1 MKRWFFLLFLVIV
14 IGGGVW
20 WFLGRKSSSPSYQVA
35 TVERGTISQTISATG
50 NVEYAFKHYVY
61 AKTGGIVTGVF
72 VSAGDRVKAGTLLAT
87 IDDTDIR
94 LSYEKKKQS
103 LIQASNNL
111 ISAKQTYEYTSTL
124 YERQFSSSAELETAR
139 LAYENA
145 LANYQTILLD
155 MKESQQQLSY
165 CKITS
170 PVDGIVAVNNLKT
183 GTNITASP
191 SLAFV
196 IASRPEVMQIQ
207 ASVSEVDIS
216 SIRKGQKVRFT
227 VSAFQDTFEGRIE
240 EIWHQPQTSQDVV
253 YYPVIIRADN
263 SSRKLLPGMSAT
275 IEIILSE
282 KENVLRIPSRAL
294 RLQPNAE
301 MMALLTN
308 RSKFPSVPP
317 SGSFTNRLRRNE
329 GFPQTNRPADR
340 ATLWLINTNTG
351 EIRPIAVRTGL
362 SDGQYTEIIPLNE
375 TEDLEGKT
383 FILSLSKTKQ
393 TTSSQTSSSGQNKNS
408 NSSSNPTG
416 GMPAGGMPA
425 GGNTPPPPMF

>member
-1 MKRWFFLLFLVIV
+1 MKRWFFLVFLVIV
-14 IGGGVW
+14 IGGSVW
-20 WFLGRKSSSPSYQVA
+20 WFLGRKPSSPSYQVA
-35 TVERGTISQTISATG
+35 TIDRGTISQTISATG

-111 ISAKQTYEYTSTL
+111 ISAKQTYDYTRTL
-124 YERQFSSSAELETAR
+124 YERQFSSFAELETAR
-139 LAYENA
+139 FSYENA
-145 LANYQTILLD
+145 LATYQTILLD
-155 MKESQQQLSY
+155 MKESQQQLSS
-165 CKITS
+165 CRITS

-183 GTNITASP
+183 GTNITVSP
-191 SLAFV
+191 FLAFV

-207 ASVSEVDIS
+207 ALVSEVDIS

-240 EIWHQPQTSQDVV
+240 EIWHQPQSSQDVV

-263 SSRKLLPGMSAT
+263 FSRKLLPGMSAT
-275 IEIILSE
+275 IEIIFSE
-282 KENVLRIPSRAL
+282 KENVLRVPSRAL

-308 RSKFPSVPP
+308 RSKFPSAPP
-317 SGSFTNRLRRNE
+317 SGSFTNRPRRNE
-329 GFPQTNRPADR
+329 GFSQTNRPADR
-340 ATLWLINTNTG
+340 ATLWIINTNTG
-351 EIRPIAVRTGL
+351 EIRPIPVRTGL

-393 TTSSQTSSSGQNKNS
+393 TTPSRTSSSGQNRTF
-408 NSSSNPTG
+408 NSSSNPG
-416 GMPAGGMPA
+416 GGMPA

>member
-20 WFLGRKSSSPSYQVA
+20 WFFGRKPSSPSYQVA

-111 ISAKQTYEYTSTL
+111 ISAKQTYDYTRTL
-124 YERQFSSSAELETAR
+124 YEKKFSSSAELETAR
-139 LAYENA
+139 FSYENA
-145 LANYQTILLD
+145 LADYQTILLD
-155 MKESQQQLSY
+155 VKESQQQLSY
-165 CKITS
+165 CRITS

-183 GTNITASP
+183 GTNITVSP
-191 SLAFV
+191 FLAFV

-282 KENVLRIPSRAL
+282 KENVLRVPSRAL

-308 RSKFPSVPP
+308 RSKFPSAPP
-317 SGSFTNRLRRNE
+317 SGSFTNRPRRNE
-329 GFPQTNRPADR
+329 GFSQTNRPADR

-416 GMPAGGMPA
+416 GMPGGGMPA

>member
-14 IGGGVW
+14 IGGSVW
-20 WFLGRKSSSPSYQVA
+20 WFFGRKPSSPSYQVA

-111 ISAKQTYEYTSTL
+111 ISAKQTYDYTRTL

-139 LAYENA
+139 FSYENA
-145 LANYQTILLD
+145 LANYQSVLLD
-155 MKESQQQLSY
+155 MKESQQQLSS
-165 CKITS
+165 CRITS

-183 GTNITASP
+183 GTNITVSP
-191 SLAFV
+191 FLAFV

-207 ASVSEVDIS
+207 ALVSEVDIS

-240 EIWHQPQTSQDVV
+240 EIWHQPQSSQDVV

-282 KENVLRIPSRAL
+282 KENVLRVPSRAL

-308 RSKFPSVPP
+308 RSKFPSAPP
-317 SGSFTNRLRRNE
+317 SGSFTNRPRRNE
-329 GFPQTNRPADR
+329 GFSQTNRPADR

-351 EIRPIAVRTGL
+351 EIRPIPVRTGL
-362 SDGQYTEIIPLNE
+362 SDGQYTEIILLNE

-393 TTSSQTSSSGQNKNS
+393 TTPSRTSSSGQNRTF
-408 NSSSNPTG
+408 NSSSNPG
-416 GMPAGGMPA
+416 GGIPA
-425 GGNTPPPPMF
+425 GGNNPPPPMF